1 MDKSKVYE
9 IADYKEGFT
18 FSDQHYQCLFCGES
32 FEEGVIYKDGE
43 LQQTAAR
50 AIKRHVATQHDGVLT
65 ALLSLPRSFSGL
77 SETQQEVFTLF
88 AQGISDTVIAQRM
101 GISTSTVRNHRFKL
115 KEKERQARVF
125 VAMMSLLSIA
135 TPPLPH
141 EGATMIDDRY
151 QITEAERKRVIQTY
165 VDENGFVQQF
175 PSKEKRKIIILGET
189 VKKFDRQKNYS
200 EQAVNEI
207 LKQMFTDYV
216 TVRRYL
222 IEYGF
227 MQRTKDGQTYWVHS

>member
-1 MDKSKVYE
+1 
-9 IADYKEGFT
+9 
-18 FSDQHYQCLFCGES
+18 
-32 FEEGVIYKDGE
+32 
-43 LQQTAAR
+43 
-50 AIKRHVATQHDGVLT
+50 
-65 ALLSLPRSFSGL
+65 
-77 SETQQEVFTLF
+77 
-88 AQGISDTVIAQRM
+88 
-101 GISTSTVRNHRFKL
+101 
-115 KEKERQARVF
+115 
-125 VAMMSLLSIA
+125 
-135 TPPLPH
+135 
-141 EGATMIDDRY
+141 MIDDRY

-207 LKQMFTDYV
+207 LKQMFADYV